1 MGSVSISYGWNVL
14 SFMFVDEIEN
24 ENWMNNIFIIL
35 QFNII
40 KYRNN
45 LISNENKVKLMVNSN
60 DKLEYIEITKDN
72 VI

>member
-1 MGSVSISYGWNVL
+1 MKTK
-14 SFMFVDEIEN
+14 MKIEVV
-24 ENWMNNIFIIL
+24 NNTFIIL

-45 LISNENKVKLMVNSN
+45 LISNEIIVKLMVNSN